1 MKNRFVLLIVV
12 IVMRRIVK
20 GVLIAKGRIWMNKVR
35 IFGFIEVL
43 NEFRPIDQIVS
54 CSSDPFADIEE
65 TFEKMGI
72 NHYLVTYEEVKD
84 E

>member
-1 MKNRFVLLIVV
+1 
-12 IVMRRIVK
+12 
-20 GVLIAKGRIWMNKVR
+20 MNKVR

-54 CSSDPFADIEE
+54 CSNDPFADIEE
-65 TFEKMGI
+65 TFKKMGI
-72 NHYLVTYEEVKD
+72 NHYLVAYEEIKD